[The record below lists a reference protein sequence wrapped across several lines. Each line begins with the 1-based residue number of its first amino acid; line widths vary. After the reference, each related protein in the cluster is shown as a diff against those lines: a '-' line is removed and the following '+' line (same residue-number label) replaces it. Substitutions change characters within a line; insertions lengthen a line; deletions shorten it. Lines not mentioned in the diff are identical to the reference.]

1 MAPRAAVAR
10 ATLLLLLAAAGFGSL
25 AVLTVLGTRAGA
37 SLALLMVGRYGLG
50 ALLLGA
56 LAGWRALRLPAR
68 QAGRLL
74 VLGGGGQTLVTL
86 LSLSALRWLPAATL
100 GFLFYTYPAW
110 VTLIAA
116 ARGQERLDR
125 WRLGALVLSLAGI
138 AVMVGAPG
146 AGRMPLPGV
155 VLALAASV
163 VYALYIP
170 LLGRLQTVAGARVA
184 STYIAAGAG
193 ACFAV
198 VGVAEGTLRLPQP
211 AVVWGV
217 IAVMGTLSTV
227 GAFLAFL
234 AGLKVLGPVR
244 TAIMST
250 VEPFWTA
257 VAAAVLLG
265 QGLGGR
271 TLVGGAL
278 IATAVVVLARRG
290 IPSTA

>member
-1 MAPRAAVAR
+1 VTR
-10 ATLLLLLAAAGFGSL
+10 ATLLLLVAAAGFGSL
-25 AVLTVLGTRAGA
+25 SVLTVVGTRAGA

-50 ALLLGA
+50 ALLLGP
-56 LAGWRALRLPAR
+56 LAGWGALRVPAR
-68 QAGRLL
+68 QAARLL
-74 VLGGGGQTLVTL
+74 LLGGGGQTLVTL

-110 VTLIAA
+110 VTVIAA

-125 WRLGALVLSLAGI
+125 WRVAALALSFAGI
-138 AVMVGAPG
+138 TLMVGAPG
-146 AGRMPLPGV
+146 AAGLPLPGV
-155 VLALAASV
+155 LLALAASI

-170 LLGRLQTVAGARVA
+170 LIGRLQTINGARVA
-184 STYIAAGAG
+184 STYICAGAG

-198 VGVAEGTLRLPQP
+198 VGLLEGSLRLTLPP
-211 AVVWGV
+211 VVWGV

-234 AGLKVLGPVR
+234 GGLRVLGPVR

-257 VAAAVLLG
+257 VAAALVLG
-265 QGLGGR
+265 QGLSVR
-271 TLVGGAL
+271 TLAGGGL
-278 IATAVVVLARRG
+278 IAGAVVILARRG
-290 IPSTA
+290 GG